1 MQITVKDLAK
11 ELKISIKELG
21 SYLKDLGLPGKG
33 SDILSSEDAQA
44 VKEIIEKANA
54 PIQIPQTI
62 SVRDLAEKIAVS
74 ANEIQKTLCPLTAS
88 FSPIGHPT
96 SKIEANKRYTQD
108 IVNFPLQHSLKARH
122 NYQRSLLFPLSNI

>member
-44 VKEIIEKANA
+44 VKEIIEKAKKEGKWLPGLDSNEHLFKELKDETKA
-54 PIQIPQTI
+54 K
-62 SVRDLAEKIAVS
+62 LALINSMIDE
-74 ANEIQKTLCPLTAS
+74 E
-88 FSPIGHPT
+88 
-96 SKIEANKRYTQD
+96 
-108 IVNFPLQHSLKARH
+108 
-122 NYQRSLLFPLSNI
+122 

>member
-74 ANEIQKTLCPLTAS
+74 ANEIQKTLVNLGILATLNQSLNGDIAKKVAATNS
-88 FSPIGHPT
+88 
-96 SKIEANKRYTQD
+96 EAK
-108 IVNFPLQHSLKARH
+108 
-122 NYQRSLLFPLSNI
+122 